1 MMKKMISGF
10 MLLCVAMQLF
20 AQSADTDTA
29 LMQQA
34 RQHLLG
40 IGKPKDPAKAMELYK
55 QCAAAGNTSA
65 MVTVGALYKEGRGAA
80 ASMPLAIEWFSK
92 AGNAGFAPAWY
103 QLGMLYKEAQ
113 GDAQDFNKAYSY
125 IAKAAAM
132 GDAQSIYA
140 QAYMLYKGLGCTQNY
155 QKAAALFKQGA
166 VEGRSNSMYFY
177 ALCLRNGYGV
187 PADTAQARTWLQN
200 AAKKRYGLA
209 MQELNTPTAENSNE
223 AAKAL
228 AQQLKAAALPGAEN
242 INQYKKISHH
252 IPAADI
258 TGTYKGYIIKYDWSG
273 QNAIGSS
280 TLTLVVN
287 YEAGKLT
294 GQWIEADSI
303 TVPLQAVLTPR
314 AMIFKNTQ
322 YTRTDHYS
330 PVSGLVYQF
339 TNAQLQWVS
348 NGSNVYLCGNVQ
360 MHSPRRNEPQKP
372 QYVALTR
379 QAAGNGTGNI
389 TLTNADGSDFS
400 ITNDLLAYPN
410 PFMDVVTID
419 FELKEA
425 CEVQTQLLTLEGNM
439 VYSNK
444 AGMLEAGKYTLPI
457 KTQQVAAGTY
467 IVRLVYGNRIKATKL
482 VKL

>member
-1 MMKKMISGF
+1 MKKMITGI
-10 MLLCVAMQLF
+10 MLLCVYVQVH
-20 AQSADTDTA
+20 AQAAATDST

-65 MVTVGALYKEGRGAA
+65 MVTVGVLYKEGRGALP
-80 ASMPLAIEWFSK
+80 SIPLAAEWFTK
-92 AGNAGFAPAWY
+92 AGNAGYAPAWY
-103 QLGMLYKEAQ
+103 QLGMLYKDAQ
-113 GDAQDFNKAYSY
+113 GDAQDFARAYAY

-132 GDAQSIYA
+132 GDAQSIYG
-140 QAYMLYKGLGCTQNY
+140 QAYMQYKGLGCTQDY
-155 QKAAALFKQGA
+155 QSAAALFKQGA
-166 VEGRSNSMYFY
+166 LQGRSNSMYFY
-177 ALCLRNGYGV
+177 ALCLRNGYGLM
-187 PADTAQARTWLQN
+187 ADTAQARNWLQK
-200 AAKKRYGLA
+200 AAKKGYGLA
-209 MQELNTPTAENSNE
+209 VQELSTPTAENSNE

-242 INQYKKISHH
+242 INQYKKIKHQ
-252 IPAADI
+252 IPAAAI
-258 TGTYKGYIIKYDWSG
+258 TGTYKGYIIMYDWSG

-280 TLTLVVN
+280 ALTLVVN

-303 TVPLQAVLTPR
+303 AVPLEAALTPR
-314 AMIFKNTQ
+314 AMVFKNTQ
-322 YTRTDHYS
+322 YTRTDHYN
-330 PVSGLVYQF
+330 PAKGLIYQF
-339 TNAQLQWVS
+339 TDAQLQWVKKD
-348 NGSNVYLCGNVQ
+348 NAVFLCGNIQ

-389 TLTNADGSDFS
+389 TFTNADGSNFS
-400 ITNDLLAYPN
+400 IANDLLAYPN
-410 PFMDVVTID
+410 PFADAVTID

-425 CEVQTQLLTLEGNM
+425 CEVQTQVLTPEGNI
-439 VYSNK
+439 VYSNN

-467 IVRLVYGNRIKATKL
+467 IVRLLYGKKIKATKL

>member
-1 MMKKMISGF
+1 
-10 MLLCVAMQLF
+10 
-20 AQSADTDTA
+20 
-29 LMQQA
+29 
-34 RQHLLG
+34 
-40 IGKPKDPAKAMELYK
+40 
-55 QCAAAGNTSA
+55 
-65 MVTVGALYKEGRGAA
+65 
-80 ASMPLAIEWFSK
+80 
-92 AGNAGFAPAWY
+92 
-103 QLGMLYKEAQ
+103 MLYKEAK

-125 IAKAAAM
+125 FAKAASL
-132 GDAQSIYA
+132 GDAQSIYG

-155 QKAAALFKQGA
+155 EKAAALFKQGA
-166 VEGRSNSMYFY
+166 SEGRPNSMYFY

-187 PADTAQARTWLQN
+187 QADTAQAGVWLQK
-200 AAKKRYGLA
+200 AAKKNYVLA
-209 MQELNTPTAENSNE
+209 IKELNTPTAENSNE

-228 AQQLKAAALPGAEN
+228 ARQLKAAALPGAEN
-242 INQYKKISHH
+242 INQYRKINHQ
-252 IPAADI
+252 IPATDI

-280 TLTLVVN
+280 ALTLLVN

-314 AMIFKNTQ
+314 AMVFKNTQ

-339 TNAQLQWVS
+339 TNAQLQWI
-348 NGSNVYLCGNVQ
+348 NKGNNVYLCGNVQ

-389 TLTNADGSDFS
+389 TLTNADGSEFS

-410 PFMDVVTID
+410 PFTDVVTID

-425 CEVQTQLLTLEGNM
+425 CEVQTQLLTLDGNI

-444 AGMLEAGKYTLPI
+444 AGLLEAGKYTLPV

-467 IVRLVYGNRIKATKL
+467 MVRLVYGNKIKATRL